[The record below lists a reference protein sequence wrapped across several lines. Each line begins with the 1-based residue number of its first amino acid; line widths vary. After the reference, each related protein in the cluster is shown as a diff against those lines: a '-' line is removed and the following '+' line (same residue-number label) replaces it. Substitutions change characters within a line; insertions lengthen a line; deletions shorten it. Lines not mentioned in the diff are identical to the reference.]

1 MTLNCKKINLKR
13 GSRGKQVQELQQI
26 LQEKK
31 LYTGKIDSK
40 YGELTEEAVKKLQK
54 QLGGLKQDGV
64 FGSATCTKL
73 QGSNNASTTTTKKS
87 STTTSNTG
95 KKTTTTKTQSYEKN
109 GVYYSSPHWTSTG
122 CNKLGQCTP
131 YYCGVHSIRQCNAK
145 QDIDKYKEQ
154 QLASW
159 AGTTTAGTSHQG
171 LETALAIVAQKENRK
186 IKVEWKNF
194 SDLGNTIHERFKKI
208 GEIIAQQNKDIIIH
222 NKYRNKYGHYEV
234 LKEVNTNN
242 NTCKVLNSLGN
253 RCNKPAYYGYIET
266 RSFSTFASYIAG
278 ISQKSIMIITYT

>member
-1 MTLNCKKINLKR
+1 MTLNCKKINLKK
-13 GSRGKQVQELQQI
+13 GSKGKQVKELQQI

-73 QGSNNASTTTTKKS
+73 QGSNNASTTSKT
-87 STTTSNTG
+87 STI
-95 KKTTTTKTQSYEKN
+95 TKTQSYEKN

-145 QDIDKYKEQ
+145 QDIDTYTEQ
-154 QLASW
+154 QLASL

-253 RCNKPAYYGYIET
+253 RCNRPAYCGYIET
-266 RSFSTFASYIAG
+266 RSFSTFAGYISG
-278 ISQKSIMIITYT
+278 INQKSIMIITYE